1 MGGPAGGGVR
11 TAPGLAGRRGS
22 GAGRSGF
29 TSQLWPAS
37 CVTTASSLPNPGPGA
52 PAACVG
58 HSPESHR
65 PHRVRGAAQSPR
77 RPCALCRCSSELGW
91 CSEVQRPLGA
101 PASPHSSS
109 RQGTGQEAGS
119 SGRRCPATA
128 ERAAVEEG
136 SPLPLALSRC
146 GVGAAVSTHGCGRV
160 CRARSHA
167 ESRWGPD
174 GKARAPPRVC
184 MTPFYPIRA
193 HRVLSSPGHP
203 GSPLHPGP

>member
-29 TSQLWPAS
+29 SSQLWPAS
-37 CVTTASSLPNPGPGA
+37 CVTTASSLLNPGPGA

-65 PHRVRGAAQSPR
+65 PHRVRGAARSPR
-77 RPCALCRCSSELGW
+77 CPCALCRCSSELGRR
-91 CSEVQRPLGA
+91 SEVQRPLGA

-109 RQGTGQEAGS
+109 RQGTGKEAGS

-128 ERAAVEEG
+128 ERAVVEEG
-136 SPLPLALSRC
+136 SPLPLGAVAVRSRGSGEHSRMRLC
-146 GVGAAVSTHGCGRV
+146 VQGTEPCRV
-160 CRARSHA
+160 PL
-167 ESRWGPD
+167 GP
-174 GKARAPPRVC
+174 GWKGTCSPSGG
-184 MTPFYPIRA
+184 YNS
-193 HRVLSSPGHP
+193 VLSH
-203 GSPLHPGP
+203 

>member
-65 PHRVRGAAQSPR
+65 PHRVRGAARSPR
-77 RPCALCRCSSELGW
+77 RPCALCRCSSELG
-91 CSEVQRPLGA
+91 PGA
-101 PASPHSSS
+101 VRSSD
-109 RQGTGQEAGS
+109 
-119 SGRRCPATA
+119 P
-128 ERAAVEEG
+128 
-136 SPLPLALSRC
+136 
-146 GVGAAVSTHGCGRV
+146 
-160 CRARSHA
+160 
-167 ESRWGPD
+167 
-174 GKARAPPRVC
+174 
-184 MTPFYPIRA
+184 
-193 HRVLSSPGHP
+193 
-203 GSPLHPGP
+203 